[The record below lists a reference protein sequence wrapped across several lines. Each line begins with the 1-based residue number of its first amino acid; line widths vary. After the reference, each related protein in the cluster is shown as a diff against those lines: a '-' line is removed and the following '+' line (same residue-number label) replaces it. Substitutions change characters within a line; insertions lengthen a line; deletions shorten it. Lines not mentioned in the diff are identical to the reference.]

1 MKLGP
6 IVTAMVALGA
16 LGGGG
21 YVFLSSSVPY
31 VNVAEARQE
40 PGRSVHVAGD
50 ILHETAQ
57 MKVSEGYFE
66 FDIRDDAGQVMRV
79 RHEGPKPANFDSAP
93 KVSVSG
99 KYHDD
104 IFIAEKILVKCPSKY
119 ESEKASQGDQA

>member
-31 VNVAEARQE
+31 VNVAEAMQE
-40 PGRSVHVAGD
+40 PGRPVHVAGE
-50 ILHETAQ
+50 ILHETARTR
-57 MKVSEGYFE
+57 VAEGYFE
-66 FDIRDDAGQVMRV
+66 FDLKDDAGQVMRV
-79 RHEGPKPANFDSAP
+79 RHKGPKPANFDSAP

-99 KYHDD
+99 QYEQE
-104 IFIAEKILVKCPSKY
+104 IFMAEKILVKCPSKY
-119 ESEKASQGDQA
+119 ESEKAAGEKA

>member
-31 VNVAEARQE
+31 VNVEEAMQE

-57 MKVSEGYFE
+57 TKVSEGYFE
-66 FDIRDDAGQVMRV
+66 FDLRDDTGKVMRV
-79 RHEGPKPANFDSAP
+79 RHKGPKPANFDSAP

-99 KYHDD
+99 QFDHE
-104 IFIAEKILVKCPSKY
+104 IFMAEKILVKCPSKY
-119 ESEKASQGDQA
+119 ESEKTAGAKA